1 MMTVCYAISYILKLY
16 KIYKSSD
23 PIFVILHNVQINA
36 CRSTI
41 EVEQVNFSY
50 ERSNNMIAINN
61 LHLGQL
67 VELDTFFASWIDE
80 LTIDTD
86 VKNRICNVTISD
98 KVPVIIKHYNMN
110 GSLTFDLGGQLLR
123 IGKYEFSSISII

>member
-1 MMTVCYAISYILKLY
+1 
-16 KIYKSSD
+16 
-23 PIFVILHNVQINA
+23 
-36 CRSTI
+36 
-41 EVEQVNFSY
+41 
-50 ERSNNMIAINN
+50 MIVINN

-110 GSLTFDLGGQLLR
+110 GSLTIDLGGQLLR